1 MFHVETRLTNR
12 FGTFIVRMG
21 PDTATVEREGA
32 PVPAEPGIGTVV
44 AKVTTAA
51 GIKPCGKC
59 NKRKAQLDKATPR
72 YVRRL
77 LGWAGRVPLPW
88 SS

>member
-21 PDTATVEREGA
+21 PDSATVEREGA

-44 AKVTTAA
+44 AKVTSAA
-51 GIKPCGKC
+51 GVKPCGRCK
-59 NKRKAQLDKATPR
+59 KRKEALDKATPSWAR
-72 YVRRL
+72 KL
-77 LGWAGRVPLPW
+77 LGKFLK
-88 SS
+88 S